1 MARLTVRV
9 TPRAGRDAIEGFDES
24 GALRVRVR
32 AAPADGAANA
42 AAAALLAKALGL
54 PGRAVVLVQG
64 AASRVKVF
72 EVGLTLEDVAA
83 RLGAGDGPAGKAG
96 PR

>member
-9 TPRAGRDAIEGFDES
+9 TPRAGRDGIDGFDEA

-42 AAAALLAKALGL
+42 AVAALLAKALGL
-54 PGRAVVLVQG
+54 PGRQVALVQG

-72 EVGLTLEDVAA
+72 EVGLPLEEAAA
-83 RLGAGDGPAGKAG
+83 RLGAGIEPAGKAG

>member
-9 TPRAGRDAIEGFDES
+9 TPRAGRDGVDGFDES

-42 AAAALLAKALGL
+42 AVAGVLAKALGL
-54 PGRAVVLVQG
+54 PGREVVLVQG

-72 EVGLTLEDVAA
+72 EVGLPLEEALT
-83 RLGAGDGPAGKAG
+83 RLGAGGGPAGKTG

>member
-1 MARLTVRV
+1 M
-9 TPRAGRDAIEGFDES
+9 
-24 GALRVRVR
+24 RVRVR

-42 AAAALLAKALGL
+42 AVAALLAKALGL
-54 PGRAVVLVQG
+54 PGREVVLVQG

-72 EVGLTLEDVAA
+72 EVGLTLEQVAA